1 MVKNSDCKLT
11 FKKFIQMIA
20 EIKNESNINDTIAA
34 LEQKKV
40 VQKQRLIESFE
51 ETMYS
56 LKPANLIKSVAS
68 NVMMKPSLKK
78 GLLLTAGSTGVV
90 LVLRKILRSSTRGRG
105 LLLMAL
111 SGAGTM
117 LAKKIIANVL
127 TKTIKVK

>member
-90 LVLRKILRSSTRGRG
+90 LVLRKILRSSIRGRG